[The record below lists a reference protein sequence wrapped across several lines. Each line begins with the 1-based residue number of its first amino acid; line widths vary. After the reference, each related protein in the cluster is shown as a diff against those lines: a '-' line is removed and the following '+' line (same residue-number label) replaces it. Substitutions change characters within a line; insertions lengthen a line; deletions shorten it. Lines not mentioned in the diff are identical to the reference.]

1 MKQIPNIRTLHN
13 ILICR
18 GEGSLG
24 DAIISSCC
32 YRGIKQA
39 NPHIKISVACYGAGY
54 AFLKRNCYIDTI
66 IKLPVKTRIRPHQR
80 WASLLWAGLQLRK
93 EHFDLV
99 LDSSDKDFYN
109 WRLFKWL
116 AGGDRVLDCF
126 TSPVKPFGSPG
137 AHGST
142 HEQTILKL
150 LGISNPDKTY
160 DLPTTPTEQEEVSSF
175 LAKHHLQHFIV
186 LNPSGSVVQ
195 RRFNATTL
203 RALYQRLLALNC
215 PIVVPCAPDMYTY
228 WQPIFKDMPHVFL
241 KPTQSVFELF
251 EWVRRCQLV
260 ITPDTSAVHIAA
272 GFNKPTLVFYNT
284 LSVYNAP
291 DNPLAHIIET
301 DPQDVNVFD
310 WKPVDSAL
318 RLLAQNILNTQHS
331 TDQTVAHTNII

>member
-1 MKQIPNIRTLHN
+1 MKQIPAINTLQN
-13 ILICR
+13 ILVCR

-39 NPHIKISVACYGAGY
+39 NPRIKISVACYGAGY
-54 AFLKRNCYIDTI
+54 EFLKRIPYIDKI

-80 WASLLWAGLQLRK
+80 WPSLIWTGLQLRK

-99 LDSSDKDFYN
+99 LDSSNKDFYN

-126 TSPVKPFGSPG
+126 TSPVKPFGAPG
-137 AHGST
+137 AHGSV
-142 HEQTILKL
+142 HEQAILKL

-160 DLPTTPTEQEEVSSF
+160 DLPTTPTEQAIISSF
-175 LAKHHLQHFIV
+175 LTEHNFQHFIV

-195 RRFNATTL
+195 RRFNPTTL
-203 RALYQRLLALNC
+203 KELHQRLLAWHC
-215 PIVVPCAPDMYTY
+215 PIVVPCVPDMYAY
-228 WQPIFKDMPHVFL
+228 WQPIFKNMPHVFL

-251 EWVRRCQLV
+251 EWVRRCQVV

-272 GFNKPTLVFYNT
+272 GFKKPTLVFYNT

-301 DPQDVNVFD
+301 DPQDVNIFD
-310 WKPVDSAL
+310 WKRVDNAL
-318 RLLAQNILNTQHS
+318 SLLAPNTLNTPVPTGQS
-331 TDQTVAHTNII
+331 VAHTNII